1 MDESLRR
8 SSEPS
13 TAVLTGYTPV
23 QNKSL
28 KFGRKKLFGEGGAT
42 FMPLSGVQ
50 ILYKDVF
57 TMVFIQIVQVNLSW
71 NGEEGPVGI
80 VSCLD
85 YIDYQSWLIKWFEEI
100 AQAYAFTSFR
110 KPPLS
115 GPLIYLS

>member
-1 MDESLRR
+1 MIMSVEKNFQARISKEHCSVKQKVVKCSALSLCMDEPLRR

-28 KFGRKKLFGEGGAT
+28 KFGRKKLFGEGDAT

-57 TMVFIQIVQVNLSW
+57 TMVFIQIVQVNLS
-71 NGEEGPVGI
+71 
-80 VSCLD
+80 
-85 YIDYQSWLIKWFEEI
+85 
-100 AQAYAFTSFR
+100 
-110 KPPLS
+110 
-115 GPLIYLS
+115 

>member
-1 MDESLRR
+1 M
-8 SSEPS
+8 
-13 TAVLTGYTPV
+13 T
-23 QNKSL
+23 
-28 KFGRKKLFGEGGAT
+28 
-42 FMPLSGVQ
+42 LSGVQ
-50 ILYKDVF
+50 ILDKDVF

-71 NGEEGPVGI
+71 DGEEGMVGV

-115 GPLIYLS
+115 GPLIYLGQVSYEISSGITPTKNTVNPSGNQ